1 MSLEMPH
8 RLYLWL
14 CFTHVFT
21 ILDIVGYHCR
31 TFDQLNLSFKMDCG
45 LIISLLLS
53 FCLKETI
60 AVSCRRLEVP
70 LQRVSFVAFFFF
82 SLSLYPRHLNWS
94 YTKAFRTSG
103 FWLAVDLTIKQN
115 LSQWTSAAVCW
126 EDLLGTCSSLYF
138 LLFYFVIM
146 VFNESNTL
154 SFRYTFNKILPSFP
168 GAATAWCS
176 SQHSYWN
183 LAQIDN
189 CFVFV
194 FNSWPFNACINK

>member
-1 MSLEMPH
+1 
-8 RLYLWL
+8 
-14 CFTHVFT
+14 
-21 ILDIVGYHCR
+21 
-31 TFDQLNLSFKMDCG
+31 MDCG

-82 SLSLYPRHLNWS
+82 LSLSLPSSLELVIYQGFQDFWFLTCCGLDHK
-94 YTKAFRTSG
+94 TK
-103 FWLAVDLTIKQN
+103 LIPVDF
-115 LSQWTSAAVCW
+115 
-126 EDLLGTCSSLYF
+126 CSSLLGRSAGNMFFFILFIILF
-138 LLFYFVIM
+138 LIM

-194 FNSWPFNACINK
+194 FNSWPCNACINK